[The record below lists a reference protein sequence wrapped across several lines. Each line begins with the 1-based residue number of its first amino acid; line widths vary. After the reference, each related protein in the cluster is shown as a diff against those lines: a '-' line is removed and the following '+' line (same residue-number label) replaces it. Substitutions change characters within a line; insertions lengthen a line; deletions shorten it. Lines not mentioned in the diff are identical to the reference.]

1 MPETAMRP
9 TRSEIAGKLRQWFC
23 HLCGAL
29 DRIHIHSGTSMG
41 NLNTERV
48 VLVNHILGLS
58 VFYPAFFLGSEYWF
72 ELKGTYLNWNFA

>member
-1 MPETAMRP
+1 VPHSVRNRWETSNGFA
-9 TRSEIAGKLRQWFC
+9 

-29 DRIHIHSGTSMG
+29 HRIHSVTSMG

-58 VFYPAFFLGSEYWF
+58 VFYPAFFPGSEYWF
-72 ELKGTYLNWNFA
+72 ELKGFT